1 MGTNCYDGSIMI
13 LDLTLLQTFVRIV
26 EAGGFTAAG
35 EELNMAQ
42 STVSAHLARLE
53 EAVGHRLLR
62 RDSHTITLTEKGERL
77 LGHARTMLRQNQLL
91 RDDLNEESIEGHVR
105 LGIPDDYVGFLPE
118 SLGEFEARYPAV
130 RMEVHCGLSV
140 DLLTAVRSGV
150 LDLAVVTRQPNSPGG
165 KVLRREPLVWAGTLE
180 HRVSERDPLPLALSR
195 KGVCIF
201 REQAISALEAAGIRW
216 RIAYTGSSLSGITA
230 AVRAGLAITVVT
242 PSMLDAGLHDLSA
255 HAELPPLGNVEIA
268 IHLAARRPREP
279 VQELYATIE
288 RRLGSF

>member
-1 MGTNCYDGSIMI
+1 MI

-62 RDSHTITLTEKGERL
+62 RDSHTIGLTEKGERL

-91 RDDLNEESIEGHVR
+91 RDDLNEESIEGHIR
-105 LGIPDDYVGFLPE
+105 LGIPDDYVRFLPE
-118 SLGEFEARYPAV
+118 SLGEFQARYPAV

-140 DLLTAVRSGV
+140 DLMTAVNSGV
-150 LDLAVVTRQPNSPGG
+150 LDLAVVTTRPDSPGG
-165 KVLRREPLVWAGTLE
+165 KLLRREPLVWAGTLE
-180 HRVSERDPLPLALSR
+180 HRAAERDPLPLALSR
-195 KGVCIF
+195 NRECIF
-201 REQAISALEAAGIRW
+201 REQALSALDAAAIHW

-230 AVRAGLAITVVT
+230 AVRAGLAIAVVT
-242 PSMLDAGLHDLSA
+242 PSMLDARLGDIGA
-255 HAELPPLGNVEIA
+255 DAGLPPLGDVKIA
-268 IHLAARRPREP
+268 IHLAAERPPEP
-279 VQELYATIE
+279 VQALYSTIE
-288 RRLGSF
+288 RHLASF